1 MEANYA
7 QLLDLLEQKNREYR
21 ALLERENPNLIKK
34 ALSFL
39 EYRRQLLEHG
49 ANISFDESLQKLDWE
64 VQRIFALMKQYAEDI
79 KVIFLENGGVLT
91 HISDVSPENMEGG
104 KIRKSFNRLNNYETE
119 CGNWLFASSAPINGD
134 NVYIARKPQGMIAL
148 TRDVYIYGGDNM
160 VVRSD
165 EEGNNHLYLK
175 EPNYIYKINPLNFS
189 PVVTLK
195 LDRDGKPYFE
205 FSEEWISNEE
215 VSITDKE
222 QVLEIE
228 SVSDITSLL
237 YNYQI
242 FCDIQMRGLARRIIS
257 TGSFKRGIEL
267 LNEYTENGS
276 LLYMNGLSGI
286 NINPEIR
293 SAYLKQWKER
303 ILLEI
308 KYHFEGEVESD
319 IFEMIKKGEILPENA
334 ETKKI
339 EETQMRVDAYI
350 AENGGIDNIVNARIT
365 LVNAFDR
372 VIDAFRN
379 CRDMTYFEKKEKME
393 PVLKEFYDVI
403 KINYTSINSLW
414 EYNEYLSMI
423 REFARVGI
431 SYPFSEEI
439 SYEKSK
445 GEPEQTLDTLVSLI
459 RDKVCKL
466 DDGTYSFYNRCAE
479 CQKTFNDIVGVNS
492 RISNKSLDTQ
502 FSMGL
507 PAFQHSFN
515 LIKVDNRFFI
525 VDMTFAQFCDI
536 SYTPDILGIPGIAA
550 GNPGFYLMD
559 SPAKVEFLKQLI
571 TKGYFEATEENMK
584 MYLDAFV
591 LANRNFEFYRN
602 HASASTR
609 STGIS
614 AKEYIKSILEG
625 KKLFFGK
632 PEELGSIQNTDKYRE
647 FFE

>member
-21 ALLERENPNLIKK
+21 ALLEKENPELIKR
-34 ALSFL
+34 ALDFL
-39 EYRRQLLEHG
+39 EYRRELLKHG
-49 ANISFDESLQKLDWE
+49 ANISFDESLQKLDSE
-64 VQRIFALMKQYAEDI
+64 TQRIFALMEQFAVEI
-79 KVIFLENGGVLT
+79 KTIFVENGGELT
-91 HISDVSPENMEGG
+91 HISDISPENMKGG
-104 KIRKSFNRLNNYETE
+104 KIRKSYNRLNNYETE
-119 CGNWLFASSAPINGD
+119 CGNWLFASSAPLDGN
-134 NVYIARKPQGMIAL
+134 NTYMARKPQGMIAL
-148 TRDVYIYGGDNM
+148 TSNVYIYGGDNM
-160 VVRSD
+160 VVRTGED
-165 EEGNNHLYLK
+165 GKNHMYLK
-175 EPNYIYKINPLNFS
+175 EPNYIYKISPEKFS
-189 PVVTLK
+189 PVVILK
-195 LDRDGKPYFE
+195 LDRNGKPYFE
-205 FSEEWISNEE
+205 FSEEWISAEE
-215 VSITDKE
+215 ISLNDGE
-222 QVLEIE
+222 HLLGIE
-228 SVSDITSLL
+228 VISDVTSLL

-242 FCDIQMRGLARRIIS
+242 FCDVQMSRLASRIIG
-257 TGSFKRGIEL
+257 TGSMEKGIKL

-276 LLYMNGLSGI
+276 LLYMNEISGI
-286 NINPEIR
+286 NISPLMHR
-293 SAYLKQWKER
+293 AYMQQMKEK

-308 KYHFEGEVESD
+308 KYHFEGEAESD
-319 IFEMIKKGEILPENA
+319 IFEMIKNGELLPEEA
-334 ETKKI
+334 DTKKA
-339 EETQMRVDAYI
+339 EETQKMADAYI
-350 AENGGIDNIVNARIT
+350 LENGGIDNIVNARIS
-365 LVNAFDR
+365 LVNAFDK
-372 VIDAFRN
+372 VMQAFRKLK
-379 CRDMTYFEKKEKME
+379 DTPYFEKKDKIEA
-393 PVLKEFYDVI
+393 VLKEFYDVI
-403 KINYTSINSLW
+403 KANYTSVDSLW
-414 EYNEYLSMI
+414 EYEEYLSMI
-423 REFARVGI
+423 REFAKSGI

-502 FSMGL
+502 YNMGL
-507 PAFQHSFN
+507 PMFQHAFN
-515 LIKVDNRFFI
+515 LIKVNNRFFI

-559 SPAKVEFLKQLI
+559 SSAKVEFLKQLI

-591 LANRNFEFYRN
+591 LANRNSEFYRN